1 MKKYSRAHKFS
12 TTQRF
17 GAYLI
22 SILFAFS
29 APFAMAQQPSEEVIA
44 GRVIVVKGEVIAV
57 EPSGATRELI
67 RRAAVYVGD
76 TIVTSADSSA
86 QLRMEDQALIALKES
101 TQFAILEYE
110 YEQSPAT
117 DASTLQ
123 LIEGGFRTITGNIGS
138 QNRDAYETRIS
149 NFATIGIRG
158 TDYEVVLT
166 PVGGVITGVYDG
178 GTTFSNNNAGGS
190 IDLGINAEYDFAIIN
205 DPESPPVG
213 LVVQP
218 NELGVPPLNTNADDD
233 GDDEDQDG
241 NDDDADDGSDQDGT
255 DDDADTDD
263 GSDQDGGDTDG
274 GGNGGGGN
282 GNNQNAALAS
292 ETEDDTD
299 DVNNGGVDLDLD
311 PPSSDAVADTPAA
324 NNFSEASAP
333 EQENEPQNIETNSNE
348 TSGDGSINGVGGNN
362 GNGNGNGNSDHN
374 TGDDTGDG
382 NSGNG
387 NGNGNSGNGNGN
399 GNSDDDTG
407 NGNSGNGNGN
417 GNSGNGNGNGNG
429 NSDDD
434 TGDDSG
440 DDNGNGN
447 SGNGNGN
454 GNSGNGNGNGNSGDD
469 TSGDDTSGDDTGDDT
484 TGNGNG
490 NGNSG
495 NGNGGGNGN
504 SGNDTTGDDTTG
516 DDTDDDTTGNGN
528 GNGNSG
534 NGNGGGNGNSGDET
548 SGDDTSSDD
557 TSSDD
562 TSGDDTTGNGN
573 GNSGNGNG
581 GGSNNDVGL
590 TDEEKKEHDDKLKG
604 KSINNGGGGGGISSS
619 ALLKPEQLAVTWGT
633 WDNPVDSNFGVVT
646 VGDKHMVQIL
656 TSQHRAEVIP
666 TDIAS
671 MSGNYS
677 YATTAASS
685 FVGSGS
691 AGDVTH
697 VTAGMS
703 VNFDTGVISNGSL
716 AVQVADQ
723 AWAVDF
729 NGAINGGMVELNAS
743 GGLLMDDTGLISDSI
758 DANLGGAFTGAGAEA
773 FVGGFDLIDELNP
786 FNEVDGLFTIER

>member
-1 MKKYSRAHKFS
+1 MKKYSRADKFS

-29 APFAMAQQPSEEVIA
+29 APFAMAQQPAEEVIA

-274 GGNGGGGN
+274 GG
-282 GNNQNAALAS
+282 
-292 ETEDDTD
+292 
-299 DVNNGGVDLDLD
+299 NGGVDLDLD